1 MLRVGFCVGE
11 RVYSLSRRKVE
22 LPEYPAPW
30 RTPSVM
36 KVSTKM
42 RDSGSSPIVPPFGGW
57 AHNAMPIT
65 RAAVLDRENMRVLP
79 DAKARLISLDAQR
92 RRVER
97 LVRMLHCHITR
108 VGIRL
113 SVR

>member
-1 MLRVGFCVGE
+1 
-11 RVYSLSRRKVE
+11 
-22 LPEYPAPW
+22 
-30 RTPSVM
+30 
-36 KVSTKM
+36 
-42 RDSGSSPIVPPFGGW
+42 
-57 AHNAMPIT
+57 
-65 RAAVLDRENMRVLP
+65 MRVLP

>member
-1 MLRVGFCVGE
+1 MAHSISHE
-11 RVYSLSRRKVE
+11 SE
-22 LPEYPAPW
+22 LEDESQ
-30 RTPSVM
+30 RL
-36 KVSTKM
+36 VSDGTTV
-42 RDSGSSPIVPPFGGW
+42 REGW
-57 AHNAMPIT
+57 APNAMPFT
-65 RAAVLDRENMRVLP
+65 RAVLDRETIRVLP
-79 DAKARLISLDAQR
+79 DAKSRLISLDAQL

>member
-1 MLRVGFCVGE
+1 MAHSISHE
-11 RVYSLSRRKVE
+11 SE
-22 LPEYPAPW
+22 LEDESQ
-30 RTPSVM
+30 RL
-36 KVSTKM
+36 VSDCTTI
-42 RDSGSSPIVPPFGGW
+42 REGW
-57 AHNAMPIT
+57 APNAMPFT
-65 RAAVLDRENMRVLP
+65 RAAVLDRENIRVLP
-79 DAKARLISLDAQR
+79 DAKKRLISLDAQR